1 MACFT
6 LKVFE
11 MAGAGKTSPEAA
23 QEALE
28 GGEVPA
34 RHLDGR
40 SIFISQTEGCW
51 REAVGTKE
59 QTHCFCQL
67 TIVHAVHLSLH
78 AQLSPFI
85 KISSSV
91 PYFRFHIEVI
101 SYGICLSLSDL
112 I

>member
-85 KISSSV
+85 HQD
-91 PYFRFHIEVI
+91 RFLCAIF
-101 SYGICLSLSDL
+101 
-112 I
+112 